1 MRIWIQIWAHLIA
14 ALVNFYLILFSHFR
28 QLPTMVALLKG
39 KTAFSFNEFRQQN
52 LLDLYDYVLGILELL
67 VPSVFLRQHQLLG
80 TILEEYFNFLSVSI
94 YIWFVAFFIFKD
106 LHIYI
111 TVLMPPLFGEWWRGI
126 KCYPC
131 SCVRLSVCYQNL
143 VSAQ

>member
-1 MRIWIQIWAHLIA
+1 
-14 ALVNFYLILFSHFR
+14 
-28 QLPTMVALLKG
+28 MVALLKG

-94 YIWFVAFFIFKD
+94 YILFVAFIIFKD

-111 TVLMPPLFGEWWRGI
+111 TVFFDI
-126 KCYPC
+126 
-131 SCVRLSVCYQNL
+131 
-143 VSAQ
+143 